1 MGFNKYLGYGL
12 STLALYFINK
22 RSSSKAET
30 STGEADALKVS
41 SSDTKIGTPIPA
53 VMGRCLIKSPIIS
66 YFGDF
71 KSKIYTE
78 EYAAHS
84 NLNVA
89 PLIMALLAYMLQR
102 ATGHVVSI
110 KNAGPMP
117 INAPVEGKAFTKDG
131 EAPVVGKAS
140 ELTIISYQ
148 DITPPNLAHTS
159 SASGKVPK
167 PKDKSSSHPIATK
180 DDATGPLLYSIIT
193 WLLGF
198 LINKRNLKTT
208 IQKGFKYYL
217 GYQFLVCWS
226 GQNIRVNRLWLKE
239 HLVYTYH
246 KTLICIGDS
255 GTAGYPFTN
264 NCPSESSDT
273 YSWTNIV
280 RKNLDF
286 LTVINKG
293 IGGNTTTQM
302 LDRFQTDVLNLHPDA
317 CLIIGMDND
326 PFNGVTFN
334 DFKSNIQSM
343 VNLCKSNNIM
353 PLLGTLTPAPN
364 QINTYVK
371 YLNTSGIQTPSADY
385 INNFYSDAIK
395 FIHSYAENNNIP
407 VGDLMPAIQGASGNT
422 IMSYIGNDYIH
433 PNKLGYKTIGQH
445 AAKLLAQ
452 VNFTANNFQKITV
465 NDYNLFGGPDEQGG
479 FDGELRVYLG
489 GNNQGTDDWMINQM
503 NNNSVQKDLRGLT
516 PAYRPFV
523 SIVVPTAYI
532 GKQSTI
538 PETWVEI
545 QSIPNRLGL
554 GAVGN
559 DANPAEVLFELH
571 VNNDWGLGENEN
583 LIDKN
588 SLIAIGKTLATEGI
602 GISIQLSTKI
612 EAKDLINNILTHIN
626 AYKFMD
632 TATGK
637 MSFKLVRDDYD
648 PATAF
653 LLDIANC
660 SNVEFTR
667 PDWHETVGRVNV
679 SYTDRIN
686 NYEEASVPAVDPA
699 NVEINHTMT
708 EKSYQYTY
716 FTTSKLALWAA
727 KRELTEQAY
736 PLANVEIT
744 ANRTAYAVRIGD
756 VVRLNWKPYGI
767 KNMLIRVTKVDL
779 GDLETGQIKIT
790 GMEDIWGLNKTDF
803 NFSGSTEWQPEE
815 YYPTGVQVFKYL
827 EMPWELSNSFDTYV
841 SAMAAKPDE
850 KTQYWTVW
858 RQPSGEDFATTTTK
872 SKWTAAGRLVYDM
885 GEFDNVE
892 DITGIEIAEIY
903 GIGNMPSQA
912 LADIAKAREGGGI
925 IIIDDEI
932 IAYSTLTKLPNGHW
946 YVKGL
951 IRGTFDTVP
960 KAHYGQANVFFIRS
974 DRYANVTTGGPV
986 CEAGTYTDESYNI
999 TTSIGKNKETF
1010 DILKVRELKTKQRS
1024 EAPSPPGKIR
1034 MSDHNYT
1041 DKYHANNVTGNL
1053 TLSFVE
1059 RNKLMSFGCVSQNDD
1074 IEYWSKQKFKIEDG
1088 TDYLIKVTVA
1098 GKTIEK
1104 TCTQSPF
1111 IYAYEDRC
1119 NDFNNLTD
1127 DTYIALYARNN
1138 KLLSYQAQER
1148 HFSWTIPTM
1157 VDGNLNQQAATN
1169 KIKGWERSDR
1179 LTIPKGSYS
1188 SEQQILYSDM
1198 PIILLGTSASKS
1210 DAGAILIHD
1219 GSYIIPN
1226 GDILVPTDIGE
1237 YETHTMAAG
1246 YTFISYFIETA
1257 TGGKKIYEWDGSTI
1271 IERTQ

>member
-1 MGFNKYLGYGL
+1 MGFSKYLGYGI
-12 STLALYFINK
+12 STLALYFLNK
-22 RSSSKAET
+22 RSSSKNER

-41 SSDTKIGTPIPA
+41 STDTKIGNPIPA
-53 VMGRCLIKSPIIS
+53 IMGRCLIKSPIIS

-71 KSKIYTE
+71 RSEIYTE
-78 EYAAHS
+78 EYAAHA
-84 NLNVA
+84 NINAA
-89 PLIMALLAYMLQR
+89 PLIMSILAYILQR

-110 KNAGPMP
+110 KNAGPMT

-131 EAPVVGKAS
+131 EAPVVGKVT
-140 ELTIISYQ
+140 ELTILNYN
-148 DITPPNLAHTS
+148 DITPPSIDLPS

-208 IQKGFKYYL
+208 IQKGFKYFL

-226 GQNIRVNRLWLKE
+226 GDNIRIRHIWMKE
-239 HLVYTYH
+239 NS
-246 KTLICIGDS
+246 CWEGDVS
-255 GTAGYPFTN
+255 KSAQNGQPY
-264 NCPSESSDT
+264 EI
-273 YSWTNIV
+273 NI
-280 RKNLDF
+280 
-286 LTVINKG
+286 
-293 IGGNTTTQM
+293 
-302 LDRFQTDVLNLHPDA
+302 
-317 CLIIGMDND
+317 
-326 PFNGVTFN
+326 
-334 DFKSNIQSM
+334 
-343 VNLCKSNNIM
+343 
-353 PLLGTLTPAPN
+353 
-364 QINTYVK
+364 
-371 YLNTSGIQTPSADY
+371 
-385 INNFYSDAIK
+385 
-395 FIHSYAENNNIP
+395 
-407 VGDLMPAIQGASGNT
+407 
-422 IMSYIGNDYIH
+422 
-433 PNKLGYKTIGQH
+433 
-445 AAKLLAQ
+445 
-452 VNFTANNFQKITV
+452 

-479 FDGELRVYLG
+479 FDGNMHIYLG
-489 GNNQGTDDWMINQM
+489 GNNQGTDTWMLNQM
-503 NNNSVQKDLRGLT
+503 NKDSVQEDLRGLT

-538 PETWVEI
+538 PETWIEM
-545 QSIPNRLGL
+545 QNIPNRLGL
-554 GAVGN
+554 GAVGE
-559 DANPAEVLFELH
+559 DANPAEALFELH
-571 VNNDWGLGENEN
+571 VNNDWGLGESEE
-583 LIDKN
+583 LIDKE
-588 SLIAIGKTLATEGI
+588 SLKKIGKTLSDEGV
-602 GISIQLSTKI
+602 GISIQLSSKT
-612 EAKDLINNILTHIN
+612 EARDLINNILTHIN

-653 LLDIANC
+653 LLDVSNC
-660 SNVEFTR
+660 SKVEFTR

-679 SYTDRIN
+679 SYTDREN
-686 NYEEASVPAVDPA
+686 NYEEASIPAVDPA
-699 NVEINHTMT
+699 NIEINNTIT

-767 KNMLIRVTKVDL
+767 KNMLIRITKVDL

-803 NFSGSTEWQPEE
+803 DFSGSTEWQPEE
-815 YYPTGVQVFKYL
+815 YYPTGVQAFKYI
-827 EMPWELSNSFDTYV
+827 EMPWELSNSLDSYV
-841 SAMAAKPDE
+841 SALAAKPDN

-858 RQPSGEDFATTTTK
+858 RQPAGENFATTTTK

-903 GIGNMPSQA
+903 GIGDMPSQA

-932 IAYSTLTKLPNGHW
+932 IAYSTLLQNGHW
-946 YVKGL
+946 YIKGL

-986 CEAGTYTDESYNI
+986 CEAGAHTDESYNI
-999 TTSIGKNKETF
+999 TTSIGQNKEEF
-1010 DILKVRELKTKQRS
+1010 DVLKVRELKTVQRS

-1034 MSDHNYT
+1034 ISDHNYT
-1041 DKYHANNVTGNL
+1041 DKYHSDNVTGNL
-1053 TLSFVE
+1053 NLSFVE
-1059 RNKLMSFGCVSQNDD
+1059 RNKFMSFGCVSQDDD
-1074 IEYWSKQKFKIEDG
+1074 IEYWSKQNFKAENG

-1104 TCTQSPF
+1104 ACTQSPF
-1111 IYAYEDRC
+1111 IYTYEDRC
-1119 NDFNNLTD
+1119 NDFSNLTD

-1138 KLLSYQAQER
+1138 KLLSYQPQER

-1157 VDGNLNQQAATN
+1157 VDGNFNQQAATD
-1169 KIKGWERSDR
+1169 KMKDWELSDR
-1179 LTIPKGSYS
+1179 ITMPKGNYS

-1198 PIILLGTSASKS
+1198 PIILLGTSANKN

-1226 GDILVPTDIGE
+1226 GDILIPTGVGT
-1237 YETHTMAAG
+1237 YETYTMAAG

-1257 TGGKKIYEWDGSTI
+1257 TGGKKIYEWDGYTI